1 MPLDPRIAMG
11 FQAPQFESPVNMMG
25 NMMKLKSMQ
34 QQNALAEQ
42 QMADLATERARV
54 GAMNEAYKGAYNPET
69 GELNYSTIAGGL
81 AKAGQGAAIPSV
93 LKTRDE
99 GLKARYDSLE
109 SFNRAL
115 THEGAVFK
123 SQLQQLN
130 PSDRNAPAI
139 MAQYILGHHAP
150 GSLTAELLKRQGIT
164 PEQSLSALNNAVKT
178 GTFAD
183 FYARSVF
190 GAEEFI
196 KRNTMTANE
205 QSMKTDRAAVRTETG
220 RHNFAMEGIQSQ
232 QEARQGTPDPI
243 KLRREATTLRKEF
256 DTLPEVKDFKAA
268 LPVLMSARNAP
279 DTAAGDIDLA
289 YAVGKIYDPKSVV
302 RESEQKLVY
311 TTGSVLQKLIGGANV
326 ALTGGT
332 RLPSE
337 VRQKLLNAL
346 NNRVL
351 QFRQAYDQTRG
362 TYEGYAN
369 QSGFDPVNVIGQ
381 HPASAYKGQSNAVVQ
396 VKTDADFDKL
406 PSGTLFVGP
415 DGEQRRKP

>member
-1 MPLDPRIAMG
+1 M
-11 FQAPQFESPVNMMG
+11 QPVNISDTGYQMFLDDESVFAPRERG
-25 NMMKLKSMQ
+25 LERQAK
-34 QQNALAEQ
+34 QNALARQ
-42 QMADLATERARV
+42 QAVRNALAANIDPATGRTNWQNAYAMGGQDVAPELQGMQQADL
-54 GAMNEAYKGAYNPET
+54 
-69 GELNYSTIAGGL
+69 
-81 AKAGQGAAIPSV
+81 
-93 LKTRDE
+93 
-99 GLKARYDSLE
+99 
-109 SFNRAL
+109 
-115 THEGAVFK
+115 
-123 SQLQQLN
+123 
-130 PSDRNAPAI
+130 
-139 MAQYILGHHAP
+139 MAQAELSHKRGLGTKANLDAQSEYWKQQRDTAARIGDQSSWSTWRSTLPGEYQQFVPEQYSPENQRMTLATADKALEMHFQQVDTGPGGYTLAMPKMGGPAVQVP
-150 GSLTAELLKRQGIT
+150 GSNYTTT
-164 PEQSLSALNNAVKT
+164 PTIGE
-178 GTFAD
+178 
-183 FYARSVF
+183 
-190 GAEEFI
+190 
-196 KRNTMTANE
+196 
-205 QSMKTDRAAVRTETG
+205 TETQ
-220 RHNFAMEGIQSQ
+220 RHNREMEANQRQ

-256 DTLPEVKDFKAA
+256 DALPEVKDFKAA

-381 HPASAYKGQSNAVVQ
+381 HPAIAYKGQSSAVVQ
-396 VKTDADFDKL
+396 VITDADYNKL

-415 DGEQRRKP
+415 DGKQRRKP